1 MATLKA
7 LTKKKKKK
15 VDYTRRPRTGIGA
28 ASVDKGF
35 AHLKDYFQV
44 EVVKADKV
52 KLMKAFIKKN
62 YSKDDSTVML
72 SAPDWVYNCRV
83 HVAACMQWVTHGL
96 EFEKIPYKRKVL
108 QLDGTTRT
116 EELESFYDGHE
127 AIRRFV
133 ADATEAGT
141 TAIAEKA
148 EDTEAVANVIVL
160 TPTQRYQAK
169 VNDTILTD
177 LDELED
183 QWIGGEEPEF
193 DLYNGFRLHGLTGK
207 AAEPVRK
214 RLEGWLL
221 DFNDSYNK
229 QCDQAVEG
237 YSHIKRSVM
246 RRRIKH
252 VEDMLADCDKIK
264 AATAATRKISKP
276 RVKSADKQ
284 VAKMKYKKD
293 DSENKL
299 VSINPISIIGAMR
312 LFVFN
317 SKTREITEYVSDKAS
332 GFSIKGTTL
341 QGVDLESDNT
351 RKIRLRKPEDF
362 LHIVQSKSLKLIDK
376 AWATLTTKES
386 KPNGRINADCILI
399 RVVDK

>member
-1 MATLKA
+1 MKIKENRNT
-7 LTKKKKKK
+7 TKKKKK
-15 VDYTRRPRTGIGA
+15 VDYTRRPRTGIAA

-252 VEDMLADCDKIK
+252 VEDQSC
-264 AATAATRKISKP
+264 
-276 RVKSADKQ
+276 
-284 VAKMKYKKD
+284 
-293 DSENKL
+293 
-299 VSINPISIIGAMR
+299 
-312 LFVFN
+312 N
-317 SKTREITEYVSDKAS
+317 SR
-332 GFSIKGTTL
+332 
-341 QGVDLESDNT
+341 NT
-351 RKIRLRKPEDF
+351 K
-362 LHIVQSKSLKLIDK
+362 
-376 AWATLTTKES
+376 
-386 KPNGRINADCILI
+386 N
-399 RVVDK
+399 